1 MTHAGPAPA
10 PHPSTDPGPDADTWV
25 VGLDIGGTK
34 IAAGVVGFPSGL
46 VLSRRVIPT
55 GAGRGGDAVLAD
67 ALALARELMAEG
79 AARGLSVR
87 GIGVGVAEL
96 VDPTG
101 TITSAHTIAWRGRS
115 PADDFS
121 RLAPAAVESDVRAA
135 ALAEAGFGAGR
146 AFGAFAYVTI
156 GTGISSCLVQDGR
169 PYAGAR
175 GNALVLAS
183 APLSAVCPRCGAEAH
198 PILEDIAAG
207 PALVARYNRLTSGG
221 ATRGQE
227 VTAAAAAGD
236 AAAVAVVRTAGEAL
250 GVGVGFLVNVL
261 DPEAVVVGGGLG
273 LAGGLYWES
282 FLASARR
289 HIWADNT
296 RDLSIIPA
304 ALGADA
310 GIVGAAASWRTR
322 TLHQIPSAKRAS
334 SER

>member
-1 MTHAGPAPA
+1 MTRAMPAPVPHPLPGPA
-10 PHPSTDPGPDADTWV
+10 ADIWV

-46 VLSRRVIPT
+46 VVCRRVILT

-67 ALALARELMAEG
+67 ALALAQDLMAEG
-79 AARGLSVR
+79 AARDLAVE

-96 VDPTG
+96 VDPAG

-115 PADDFS
+115 PAEDFS
-121 RLAPAAVESDVRAA
+121 RLAPAVVESDVRAA
-135 ALAEAGFGAGR
+135 ALAEAGFGTGR
-146 AFGAFAYVTI
+146 AFGLFAYVTV

-183 APLSAVCPRCGAEAH
+183 APLSTVCSQCGAALH
-198 PILEDIAAG
+198 PIVEDIAAG
-207 PALVARYNRLTSGG
+207 PALVARYNRLASGG

-227 VTAAAAAGD
+227 VTAAAASGD
-236 AAAVAVVRTAGEAL
+236 AAAVGVVRAAGEAL

-296 RDLSIIPA
+296 RDLPIIPA

-310 GIVGAAASWRTR
+310 GIVGAAASWWNRTG
-322 TLHQIPSAKRAS
+322 
-334 SER
+334 

>member
-1 MTHAGPAPA
+1 MSAPDPALNPPLGPG
-10 PHPSTDPGPDADTWV
+10 SDPDACV

-34 IAAGVVGFPSGL
+34 IAAGVVGFPSGA

-67 ALALARELMAEG
+67 ALALARDLMAEG
-79 AARGLSVR
+79 AARGLAVR

-96 VDPTG
+96 VDPAG
-101 TITSAHTIAWRGRS
+101 TITSAHTIAWRGRL

-121 RLAPAAVESDVRAA
+121 RLAPTVVESDVRAA
-135 ALAEAGFGAGR
+135 ALAEASFGAGR
-146 AFGAFAYVTI
+146 AFGTFAYVTV
-156 GTGISSCLVQDGR
+156 GTGISSCLVQDGC

-183 APLSAVCPRCGAEAH
+183 APLSTVCSQCGTELH

-221 ATRGQE
+221 ATNGQD
-227 VTAAAAAGD
+227 VTAAADAGD
-236 AAAVAVVRTAGEAL
+236 AAAVAVVRAAGEAL

-296 RDLSIIPA
+296 RGLPIIQA
-304 ALGADA
+304 ALGVDA
-310 GIVGAAASWRTR
+310 GIVGAAASWW
-322 TLHQIPSAKRAS
+322 KR
-334 SER
+334 EVNPWGPPRGPRRRRR